1 MSLPD
6 LDFEQ
11 LYQGQSPMGDSMP
24 WDIGAP
30 QPVLVALEE
39 SGGFRGEVLDVGSGL
54 GENAAFLASR
64 GYRVTG
70 VDGSPTAVSR
80 AQERAVAK
88 GLEVSF
94 EVADATRLD
103 GLENRFDTVLD
114 SALYHCLDEEQ
125 RHSYVAALVRAT
137 RPGARLH
144 ILCFSDALPEGFPT
158 PFRIS
163 ERNLRETVGQGGW
176 RITSLAPALY
186 TTAMTPAEMK
196 STVEAFVPGQSFDA
210 AMLDSLAVD
219 ENGRVRAPVWQL
231 AAERA

>member
-11 LYQGQSPMGDSMP
+11 LYQGRSPMGSSMP

-70 VDGSPTAVSR
+70 VDGAPTAVR
-80 AQERAVAK
+80 QAQERAAAK

-94 EVADATRLD
+94 QVADATRLD

-114 SALYHCLDEEQ
+114 SALYHCLNEEQ

-144 ILCFSDALPEGFPT
+144 ILCFSDALPEGFPA
-158 PFRIS
+158 PFQIS
-163 ERNLRETVGQGGW
+163 EQNLRETVGQGW
-176 RITSLAPALY
+176 KITSLAPALY
-186 TTAMTPAEMK
+186 TTATTPEEMK
-196 STVEAFVPGQSFDA
+196 ASVEALSPGTHFDIA
-210 AMLDSLAVD
+210 TLDELGVD
-219 ENGRVRAPVWQL
+219 ENGRVRAPIWQL